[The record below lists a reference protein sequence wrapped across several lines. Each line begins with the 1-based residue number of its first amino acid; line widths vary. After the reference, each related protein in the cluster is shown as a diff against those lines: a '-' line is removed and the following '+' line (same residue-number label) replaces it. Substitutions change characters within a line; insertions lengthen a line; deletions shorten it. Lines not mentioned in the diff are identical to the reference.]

1 MKFMR
6 NIAMSLALSTAM
18 LAMPAMADSG
28 EIAAAV
34 EADYDAYLDDLFVHF
49 HQNPEL
55 SFLETKTAGRMA
67 AELRDAGL
75 EVTENVGGTG
85 VVGMLRNGD
94 GPLILLRA
102 DMDGLPVEEK
112 SGLDY
117 ASKAKQ
123 VGQDGEA

>member
-6 NIAMSLALSTAM
+6 KAAMSLVIGTAM
-18 LAMPAMADSG
+18 LAMPATADSG

-55 SFLETKTAGRMA
+55 SFLETKTAARMA

-94 GPLILLRA
+94 GPLIL
-102 DMDGLPVEEK
+102 
-112 SGLDY
+112 
-117 ASKAKQ
+117 
-123 VGQDGEA
+123 